1 MIGGI
6 MGRLFRIYVAV
17 AGLLLCCWDARLSAT
32 EVPPGTTKA
41 DVAAIYHAFLG
52 QWLGNDKSIVFIARS
67 AEPPSSD
74 DTTRFGQCSA
84 DPADEH
90 ARLVDTVTIENLGKV
105 VGDLP
110 RLRFVDP
117 DTWQPED
124 PGKLIAKGQSVEA
137 AVATGVGH
145 ALLTLSA
152 ITFND
157 KHDRA
162 AFTFSSDC
170 GALCG
175 TGGTVVFKKTSRG
188 WIRQESTC
196 GNWIS

>member
-1 MIGGI
+1 

-17 AGLLLCCWDARLSAT
+17 ASVLLCCCDARLSAT
-32 EVPPGTTKA
+32 KVPPETTKA
-41 DVAAIYHAFLG
+41 DVAALYHAFLG
-52 QWLGNDKSIVFIARS
+52 QWLGNDKSIVFVARS
-67 AEPPSSD
+67 AKPASSND
-74 DTTRFGQCSA
+74 ITRFGECSA
-84 DPADEH
+84 DPADQH
-90 ARLVDTVTIENLGKV
+90 ARWVDAATIKNLEEV

-124 PGKLIAKGQSVEA
+124 PGTLIAKGQSVEA
-137 AVATGVGH
+137 AVETGVGH

-157 KHDRA
+157 AHDRA
-162 AFTFSSDC
+162 AFTFSFVC

-175 TGGTVVFKKTSRG
+175 TGGSVVFKKTGKR

>member
-1 MIGGI
+1 M
-6 MGRLFRIYVAV
+6 YVAL
-17 AGLLLCCWDARLSAT
+17 AGVFLCCWVPSSSASK
-32 EVPPGTTKA
+32 VPPETSKA

-52 QWLGNDKSIVFIARS
+52 QWLGNDKSTLLVARS
-67 AEPPSSD
+67 AVPASD
-74 DTTRFGQCSA
+74 DDAARFAQCGA
-84 DPADEH
+84 DPAGGY
-90 ARLVDTVTIENLGKV
+90 ARWVDTVTIKNLGPV
-105 VGDLP
+105 IGDLP

-162 AFTFSSDC
+162 AFTFSSAC
-170 GALCG
+170 GSLCG
-175 TGGTVVFKKTSRG
+175 TGGTVVFKKTSKG